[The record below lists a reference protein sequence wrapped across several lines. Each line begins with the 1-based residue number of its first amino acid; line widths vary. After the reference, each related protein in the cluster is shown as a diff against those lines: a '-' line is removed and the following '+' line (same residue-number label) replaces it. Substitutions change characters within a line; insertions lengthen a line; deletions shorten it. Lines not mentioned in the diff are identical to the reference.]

1 VTNGPGLHPL
11 PVHQAISTHVT
22 GDAADALS
30 HAWEHWDRI
39 RIKPNPIGYVFGV
52 GRNKAR
58 LVGHQLSLRIG
69 INSGRV
75 VAGIIGT
82 HKFSYDMWGD
92 TVNTAS
98 RMESEGVPGKIQVSP
113 TTYELIRHAYDCE
126 PRGTI
131 VVKGKGNMETYILTG
146 PS

>member
-1 VTNGPGLHPL
+1 MTNGPGLHPL

-58 LVGHQLSLRIG
+58 R
-69 INSGRV
+69 
-75 VAGIIGT
+75 
-82 HKFSYDMWGD
+82 M
-92 TVNTAS
+92 AS
-98 RMESEGVPGKIQVSP
+98 RRSIELFDVPIQQPPHVEPGLPGAFAQLPEKQRIVVSLHFG
-113 TTYELIRHAYDCE
+113 YEWTLAEVADLLGTAKSTVQRHAE
-126 PRGTI
+126 RGLARLRKTLE
-131 VVKGKGNMETYILTG
+131 VEL
-146 PS
+146 